1 MNYLLDTCIISELIK
16 PVPSNSVVEWL
27 NNIPEDN
34 IYLSSITIGEIQK
47 GISKLVDSKKKL
59 NLQSWLDNDLL
70 NRFNSKIISIDKD
83 ICITWGIIT
92 ANAEKRGKKLA
103 SIDSLIAATAINKV
117 LTLVTRNTSDMIESG
132 ANIVDPFIN
141 QEI

>member
-59 NLQSWLDNDLL
+59 NLQSWLDKDLL